1 MDPKTAF
8 LFPGQGAQFV
18 GMGQSLAAELP
29 AASAL
34 FQRANDVLGYDLMEI
49 CFHGPADKLNST
61 VHSQPG
67 LFVCSL
73 VALEKLR
80 QDQPD
85 LVARADAAA
94 GLSLGEYTALVF
106 AGAME
111 FEDALRVVQCRG
123 EAMQAASD
131 AAKSGM
137 VSVLGLD
144 EAQLQGLCDEARQP
158 GEALQIANYLCP
170 GNLVCSGHQ
179 TSCDELARRAEAAG
193 AMKVIPLTVAA
204 LFTP

>member
-18 GMGQSLAAELP
+18 GMGQSLSQQLP
-29 AASAL
+29 AAASI
-34 FQRANDVLGYDLMEI
+34 FRRANEVLGYDLAEI
-49 CFHGPADKLNST
+49 CFQGPADRLNST
-61 VHSQPG
+61 VFSQPG

-73 VALEKLR
+73 AALAKMREEE
-80 QDQPD
+80 PD
-85 LVARADAAA
+85 LVAQVSAAA

-106 AGAME
+106 AGAMQ

-131 AAKSGM
+131 AASSGM

-144 EAQLQGLCDEARQP
+144 VDQVRSLCDEARQP
-158 GEALQIANYLCP
+158 DEALRIANFLCP
-170 GNLVCSGHQ
+170 GNLVCSGHKA
-179 TSCDELARRAEAAG
+179 SCAELARSPRPPG
-193 AMKVIPLTVAA
+193 R
-204 LFTP
+204 